1 MKDDSTKPDD
11 YWDMEKIVSF
21 CNYCGRRYTTP
32 VAESYFRD
40 NNKCNKC
47 IEIEKDEKSRSCPQ
61 HHNSFWDR

>member
-40 NNKCNKC
+40 NNK
-47 IEIEKDEKSRSCPQ
+47 
-61 HHNSFWDR
+61 